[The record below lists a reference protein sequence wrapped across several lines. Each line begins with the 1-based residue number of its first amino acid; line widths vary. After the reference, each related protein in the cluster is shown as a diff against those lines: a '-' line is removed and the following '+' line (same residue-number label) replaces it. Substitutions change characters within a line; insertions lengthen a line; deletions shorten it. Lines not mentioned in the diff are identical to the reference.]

1 MHYSIPT
8 DPNFVISS
16 LKVYYQDVVV
26 EGIVKEKEVVKAEF
40 KAANDQGQTVM
51 MANYSQSEASI
62 LKIRIGNI
70 EPMEQVKV

>member
-1 MHYSIPT
+1 M
-8 DPNFVISS
+8 ISS

-40 KAANDQGQTVM
+40 KAAKDQGQTVM